1 LEWVEV
7 HRVPLLV
14 CAHCPD
20 QSAMDKTG
28 FDLYTYM
35 LNPDFLAIKDG
46 HVSLF
51 DRPGLGVDIDEAK
64 VRQEAGKAI
73 PFKNDVVRV
82 VTVRE
87 V

>member
-1 LEWVEV
+1 M
-7 HRVPLLV
+7 HRVSLAICVDALV
-14 CAHCPD
+14 
-20 QSAMDKTG
+20 QSAMDKLG
-28 FDLYTYM
+28 YDLYTYM

-73 PFKNDVVRV
+73 PFKNDVVRGENGE
-82 VTVRE
+82 VRE
-87 V
+87 W